1 MDTQQLHV
9 KSVVPTLEFDL
20 IGDLVCPWSFLGKRS
35 LERALQSLYGFPAR
49 VLRWHGL
56 PLAGDRVRASWRE
69 HFSSRLPPGTT
80 LDEMEKTLR
89 ASGSELGIEF
99 AFERL
104 GALPDTH
111 EAHRLVRVAAR
122 DGRQGE
128 VIDLLFSAFFE
139 RGRDLADPAVLAE
152 IAREAQ
158 LEPATC
164 TAFADPG
171 EGRGDVTADEQRMRG
186 LGISVVPN
194 LLINGR
200 VLVPGPADVSTY
212 VQALDQA
219 LFPELKST
227 RSRRRLH

>member
-9 KSVVPTLEFDL
+9 KSAVPTLEFDL

-56 PLAGDRVRASWRE
+56 PLAGDRRPTWRE
-69 HFSSRLPPGTT
+69 HFASRLPPGTT
-80 LDEMEKTLR
+80 LDAMQKSLR
-89 ASGSELGIEF
+89 ASGTELGIDF

-111 EAHRLVRVAAR
+111 EAHRLVRLAAR

-128 VIDLLFSAFFE
+128 VIDLLFSAYFE
-139 RGRDLADPAVLAE
+139 HGRDIADTAVLSE
-152 IAREAQ
+152 ITREAQ

-164 TAFADPG
+164 AAFADPG
-171 EGRGDVTADEQRMRG
+171 EARGDVAADEQRMRG
-186 LGISVVPN
+186 LGIAVVPN

-200 VLVPGPADVSTY
+200 VLVPGPADVPTY
-212 VQALDQA
+212 LQALDQA
-219 LFPELKST
+219 LFPELKAA
-227 RSRRRLH
+227 RNRRRLH